1 MSSLSYFSLG
11 NPTGTPLSCSVFSM
25 DSSPKKK
32 AKYLMISDEVVSS
45 EKVFVETM
53 EVCLLVWVR
62 PLQEVRKEGE

>member
-1 MSSLSYFSLG
+1 MSGSG
-11 NPTGTPLSCSVFSM
+11 AP
-25 DSSPKKK
+25 KK

-62 PLQEVRKEGE
+62 PLQEVRGGGWGWGWGIIT

>member
-1 MSSLSYFSLG
+1 
-11 NPTGTPLSCSVFSM
+11 M
-25 DSSPKKK
+25 DSSLKKK